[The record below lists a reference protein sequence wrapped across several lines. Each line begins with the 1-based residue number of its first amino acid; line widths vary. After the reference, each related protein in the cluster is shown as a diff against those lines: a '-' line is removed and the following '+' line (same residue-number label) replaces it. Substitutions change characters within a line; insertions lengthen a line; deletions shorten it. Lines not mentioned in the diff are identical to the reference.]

1 MRSYLPIGTVVRL
14 KGRKKKAMIVGHLML
29 DPISRELFDYCAVDF
44 PCGFAYPEGKSFG
57 LDFNDIESINFIG
70 YINDESEMYINRL
83 SEVTSELEEEKLCQQ
98 NQQQLNKQILLWRIS
113 WRFLVSG
120 KKKNNLK

>member
-120 KKKNNLK
+120 KKIG